1 MKSRTKYDIDLKTA
15 QTIFQKAGL
24 GDVNKISPL
33 GAGEFNAVYCVTLE
47 NKEYVL
53 KIAPQNND
61 GILEYER
68 DMMRAEV
75 YWYERMRK
83 DTDIR
88 VPEVY
93 FCDFSKETIPADYFI
108 MEKIDGKEPLKE
120 NFTDGELDKIQQS
133 MAKMAASM
141 HAVKGEKFGYIQNG
155 LYPDWSEAI
164 RAMTVSLIRSAK
176 CKRRNSRLGKKL
188 LFYIDKYEGILKKAD
203 CSMVNFDIWTPNIL
217 VKKSGD
223 DLLSYWIDPERCFW
237 GDRIADFVCLECAQT
252 LENETSSFE
261 AYNAV
266 SNEPVEANRETNI
279 RYAVMMCYLALIQE
293 VEKYFRYT
301 PFMFGWWRNVFSGK
315 FFFAKKG
322 LEILKN
328 DGKLTVYK

>member
-47 NKEYVL
+47 DKEYVL

-61 GILEYER
+61 GILEYEK

-217 VKKSGD
+217 VKDRKS
-223 DLLSYWIDPERCFW
+223 
-237 GDRIADFVCLECAQT
+237 V
-252 LENETSSFE
+252 
-261 AYNAV
+261 V
-266 SNEPVEANRETNI
+266 
-279 RYAVMMCYLALIQE
+279 
-293 VEKYFRYT
+293 
-301 PFMFGWWRNVFSGK
+301 
-315 FFFAKKG
+315 
-322 LEILKN
+322 
-328 DGKLTVYK
+328 